1 MKKILIIFFFFT
13 LIILN
18 FNQLSAQ
25 NKWILDTEL
34 SEIKFELPVLL
45 SNNVKG
51 HFSLFEGYVVVD
63 KKNKKNNRAI
73 FSVQINSIE
82 LNYAKYK
89 EILLSNIFFDEVH
102 FPTSIIDT
110 KKFAVPK
117 NFNNMEIEAEL
128 QIKNII
134 QVVPLKIK
142 IIQLSNDLV
151 QVKANTKFSRNS
163 YGLGKDSWSSTL
175 ILRDKVHLKV
185 NLFLNRE

>member
-1 MKKILIIFFFFT
+1 
-13 LIILN
+13 
-18 FNQLSAQ
+18 
-25 NKWILDTEL
+25 
-34 SEIKFELPVLL
+34 
-45 SNNVKG
+45 
-51 HFSLFEGYVVVD
+51 
-63 KKNKKNNRAI
+63 
-73 FSVQINSIE
+73 
-82 LNYAKYK
+82 
-89 EILLSNIFFDEVH
+89 
-102 FPTSIIDT
+102 
-110 KKFAVPK
+110 
-117 NFNNMEIEAEL
+117 MEIEAEL